1 LVVLGAEEMGAI
13 FPETETDKMD
23 KPTPAAAAADLAM
36 DLLAGTEG
44 LESWLFAINNSQYLD
59 VKIAAQPL

>member
-1 LVVLGAEEMGAI
+1 
-13 FPETETDKMD
+13 MD

-36 DLLAGTEG
+36 DPLAGTEG